1 MLPDSL
7 FHPLKLDAE
16 LADAREVSDDAA
28 IALLEEALTDPRAH
42 GDETVGDYLA
52 RLVEIFEEIGPSPE
66 AFACLQRIGDATPE
80 LATSAVMHAAGLH
93 LELGENDDALGLL
106 TSFHAKQALLPTGE
120 RAWNFYP
127 PAALYLSKL
136 FGDHERA
143 ALWVAEGLELVR
155 ERGILEETQSS
166 FGYVQDLIGDPDS
179 TSDPLEA
186 LWNAKPAPPADVGPK
201 VVRMAYFPEAEYT
214 AAWERGFFDP
224 TIGPVHVDYRR
235 TSERYLRQKELE
247 PGESV
252 LVVPLDMAGLFAY
265 AAATGKDP
273 DERQTRLDYGDSVV
287 DEGRGIPWPPERNA
301 LCWCGST
308 RKYKKCCGAPG
319 FPDVDSGDPASI
331 VLKVEL
337 DGAEPPVWR
346 RFEVPSELP
355 MHQLHE
361 VIQAHLGREPGG
373 RYVFVCGA
381 TVITN
386 PETDR
391 GHYRAD
397 EVVLISCFHEPGE
410 SFSHLHDFEQLHTV
424 TVEEVRPWVAVAAPI
439 LLDGAGVGPFE
450 QA

>member
-16 LADAREVSDDAA
+16 LADARKVSDNAA
-28 IALLEEALTDPRAH
+28 IALLEEALTDPRAQ
-42 GDETVGDYLA
+42 GDETVVDYLD
-52 RLVEIFEEIGPSPE
+52 RLVEIFAEIGPTPE
-66 AFACLQRIGDATPE
+66 AFACLRRIGDATPG
-80 LATSAVMHAAGLH
+80 LAASAVVWAVQLH
-93 LELGENDDALGLL
+93 WGLGETDVALELL
-106 TSFHAKQALLPTGE
+106 TSFHAEQALLPVVE
-120 RAWNFYP
+120 RAWGFYA
-127 PAALYLSKL
+127 PAALVLLKL
-136 FGDHERA
+136 FEDHERA

-155 ERGILEETQSS
+155 ERGFLEATLPV
-166 FGYVQDLIGDPDS
+166 FGYVQDLISDHES
-179 TSDPLEA
+179 TADPLEE
-186 LWNAKPAPPADVGPK
+186 LWNAKPAPPADVGQK
-201 VVRMAYFPEAEYT
+201 VIRMAYFPEAEYA

-235 TSERYLRQKELE
+235 TSEGYLRQKELE
-247 PGESV
+247 PSQSV

-287 DEGRGIPWPPERNA
+287 DEGRGILWPPARNA

-308 RKYKKCCGAPG
+308 RKYKKCCGEPG

-346 RFEVPSELP
+346 RFVVPSELP
-355 MHQLHE
+355 MHRLHE
-361 VIQAHLGREPGG
+361 VIQEHLGKEPGG
-373 RYVFVCGA
+373 RYQFVCGA

-424 TVEEVRPWVAVAAPI
+424 TVEEVRPWVAIAAPV